1 MKQCPN
7 CGVRFDARA
16 ARCPIDGAVLVA
28 VPDPLLGRVVQD
40 RYLIEA
46 LLGSGGMASVY
57 RGRHQLIDR
66 QVALKFL
73 KPKQARDETSR
84 ARFLR
89 EARAVNRVQHEHI
102 IDVSDFGET
111 SDGLVYMVMEYLEG
125 RTLTTEIAKGALAL
139 ERTCQIGLQIAL
151 ALAQAHQ
158 HGVVHRD
165 VKPANIFL
173 IQRGDCDEFVKL
185 LDFGL
190 ARGPDDVA
198 LTSSNLLFGTP
209 EYMAPEQVRGSAIG
223 AKADL
228 YALGCVLFEMVTGRI
243 PFEGAPNGV
252 VYMHLY
258 DVPPRPSQLRPDIT
272 PELERLILRL
282 LSKSPEL
289 RPANADEVATEL
301 ASISARLRAE
311 QRSGTQACEAA
322 RRPPPLH
329 DAEQS
334 LSQLRG
340 RVAERYPNA
349 TPPAPVDQALRR
361 ASQLAQEASE
371 LKAGIAVIEDGG
383 KGVTGRETQ
392 LRIASAIESLERDA
406 ACTAQALEELTHDM
420 ARARDELRLASTR
433 LLESWQRFEELASS
447 QDGTLRQHAALMEG
461 LREWAN
467 AQRAADELE
476 QQLATHEGMRNDLE
490 QQITHL
496 KHRLLDLDATLQP
509 TVARAAE
516 LQLQLSAKLA
526 ALRVEAERITD
537 ELSRQSHSA

>member
-7 CGVRFDARA
+7 CGVRFEARA
-16 ARCPIDGAVLVA
+16 TRCPIDGAALVT
-28 VPDPLLGRVVQD
+28 VPDPLIGRVVQD

-46 LLGSGGMASVY
+46 LLGTGGMASVY

-73 KPKQARDETSR
+73 KPKQAGDATSR

-125 RTLTTEIAKGALAL
+125 RTLTSEIAQAPLAL
-139 ERTCQIGLQIAL
+139 DRACEIGLQVAL
-151 ALAQAHQ
+151 ALARAHQ

-173 IQRGDCDEFVKL
+173 IQRGESADFVKL

-228 YALGCVLFEMVTGRI
+228 YALGCVLFEMATGRI
-243 PFEGAPNGV
+243 PFEGAPTGV

-258 DVPPRPSQLRPDIT
+258 DLPPRPSQLRPDIS

-289 RPANADEVATEL
+289 RPANADEVAAEL
-301 ASISARLRAE
+301 SNISDALDAGKRTATHTRETTHAH
-311 QRSGTQACEAA
+311 A
-322 RRPPPLH
+322 PLA

-334 LSQLRG
+334 MSRLRG
-340 RVAERYPNA
+340 RVAQRYPNA
-349 TPPAPVDQALRR
+349 TPPQVDEALQR
-361 ASQLAQEASE
+361 ASQLEVEASE
-371 LKAGIAVIEDGG
+371 LKQDLAVIEDGG
-383 KGVTGRETQ
+383 EGLTGRETQ
-392 LRIASAIESLERDA
+392 LRIGSAIESLELDA
-406 ACTAQALEELTHDM
+406 ACATQAIDALTEER
-420 ARARDELRLASTR
+420 ARANGELRIAATR
-433 LLESWQRFEELASS
+433 LMDTWQTFEDLGAN
-447 QDGTLRQHAALMEG
+447 QAGTLRNHAALMEG
-461 LREWAN
+461 LRDWAN
-467 AQRAADELE
+467 AQRAVEALD
-476 QQLATHEGMRNDLE
+476 QQLAERGALRHDL
-490 QQITHL
+490 QTQIVQL

-509 TVARAAE
+509 TVAKAAE
-516 LQLQLSAKLA
+516 LQLRLSAKLA
-526 ALRVEAERITD
+526 ALRTEAERITD

>member
-7 CGVRFDARA
+7 CGVRFDVRA
-16 ARCPIDGAVLVA
+16 SRCPIDGAELVS
-28 VPDPLLGRVVQD
+28 VPDPLIGRVVQE

-73 KPKQARDETSR
+73 KPKQARDAISR

-111 SDGLVYMVMEYLEG
+111 ADGLVYMVMEYLEG
-125 RTLTTEIAKGALAL
+125 RTLTVEISKEPMPLD
-139 ERTCQIGLQIAL
+139 RVCHIGLQVASAL
-151 ALAQAHQ
+151 ARAHQ

-173 IQRGDCDEFVKL
+173 IERPDAAYFVKL

-209 EYMAPEQVRGSAIG
+209 EYMAPEQVRGGQIG

-243 PFEGAPNGV
+243 PFEGAPTGV
-252 VYMHLY
+252 VYRHLY
-258 DVPPRPSQLRPDIT
+258 DLPPTPSQLRRDIS

-289 RPANADEVATEL
+289 RPANADEVVADLTQ
-301 ASISARLRAE
+301 ISALLLAA
-311 QRSGTQACEAA
+311 QRTKPSAA
-322 RRPPPLH
+322 RD
-329 DAEQS
+329 DAES
-334 LSQLRG
+334 RLGELRG
-340 RVAERYPNA
+340 RIARHYPNG
-349 TPPAPVDQALRR
+349 TPPAQVAQALQR
-361 ASQLAQEASE
+361 ASELADEASE
-371 LKAGIAVIEDGG
+371 LKQSLAGLGDGAEG
-383 KGVTGRETQ
+383 ANGRETQ
-392 LRIASAIESLERDA
+392 LRIGTAVEALELDLANTGQAIE
-406 ACTAQALEELTHDM
+406 TLTTDR
-420 ARARDELRLASTR
+420 ARAVEAQRVAVARLMDT
-433 LLESWQRFEELASS
+433 WQAFEVFATN
-447 QDGTLRQHAALMEG
+447 QAGTLRNHAALMEG
-461 LREWAN
+461 LREWAL
-467 AQRAADELE
+467 AQRTVDELDQELAE
-476 QQLATHEGMRNDLE
+476 QDVVRSDLLT
-490 QQITHL
+490 QIAQL
-496 KHRLLDLDATLQP
+496 KHRLLDLDAELQP
-509 TVARAAE
+509 TVAKAAE
-516 LQLQLSAKLA
+516 LQLKLSAKLA
-526 ALRVEAERITD
+526 ALRTEAERVTD
-537 ELSRQSHSA
+537 ELTRQTTHSA

>member
-16 ARCPIDGAVLVA
+16 ARCPIDGTALVA
-28 VPDPLLGRVVQD
+28 VPDPLIGRVVQD

-73 KPKQARDETSR
+73 KPKQARDEISR

-125 RTLTTEIAKGALAL
+125 RTLTSDIVKAPLPLDRA
-139 ERTCQIGLQIAL
+139 CSIGLQVAL
-151 ALAQAHQ
+151 ALARAHQ

-173 IQRGDCDEFVKL
+173 IERGDNADFVKL

-209 EYMAPEQVRGSAIG
+209 EYMAPEQVRGTAIG

-243 PFEGAPNGV
+243 PFEGAPNGL

-258 DVPPRPSQLRPDIT
+258 DLPPRPSQLRPEIL

-289 RPANADEVATEL
+289 RPANADEVAADL
-301 ASISARLRAE
+301 ASISAQLHTGKRN
-311 QRSGTQACEAA
+311 EAA
-322 RRPPPLH
+322 V
-329 DAEQS
+329 DATEQS
-334 LSQLRG
+334 LHQLRG
-340 RVAERYPNA
+340 RIAQRYPSA
-349 TPPAPVDQALRR
+349 PPPQVDKALRR
-361 ASQLAQEASE
+361 ASQLEHEASE
-371 LKAGIAVIEDGG
+371 LKENLAVIEDGSEG
-383 KGVTGRETQ
+383 ASGRETQ
-392 LRIASAIESLERDA
+392 LRIGSAIESLELDA
-406 ACTAQALEELTHDM
+406 ACATQAIEALTSDR
-420 ARARDELRLASTR
+420 ARASEELRLAATR
-433 LLESWQRFEELASS
+433 LMDTWQTFEELGSTQA
-447 QDGTLRQHAALMEG
+447 GTLRHHAALMDG
-461 LREWAN
+461 LREWAH
-467 AQRAADELE
+467 AQRAVEELD
-476 QQLATHEGMRNDLE
+476 QQLAEHEALRHDL
-490 QQITHL
+490 QAQIGQL

-509 TVARAAE
+509 TVAKAAE
-516 LQLQLSAKLA
+516 LQLRLSAKLA
-526 ALRVEAERITD
+526 ALRTEAERITD
-537 ELSRQSHSA
+537 ELSGQSHSA

>member
-16 ARCPIDGAVLVA
+16 TRCPIDAAVLVT
-28 VPDPLLGRVVQD
+28 VPDPLLGRVVQE
-40 RYLIEA
+40 RYMIEA

-73 KPKQARDETSR
+73 KAKQARDATSR

-125 RTLTTEIAKGALAL
+125 RTLTTEIAKSPLPL
-139 ERTCQIGLQIAL
+139 DRTCQIGLQVAL
-151 ALAQAHQ
+151 ALARAHQ

-173 IQRGDCDEFVKL
+173 IQRNDCDHFVKL

-190 ARGPDDVA
+190 ARGPEDVA

-209 EYMAPEQVRGSAIG
+209 EYMAPEQVRGTAIG
-223 AKADL
+223 TKADL

-243 PFEGAPNGV
+243 PFEGAPTGL

-258 DVPPRPSQLRPDIT
+258 DLPPRPSQLRPDIV

-289 RPANADEVATEL
+289 RPANADEVVAALT
-301 ASISARLRAE
+301 SIGAQLHAERNRA
-311 QRSGTQACEAA
+311 QG
-322 RRPPPLH
+322 RPTPNQHAPVG

-334 LSQLRG
+334 LSHLRG
-340 RVAERYPNA
+340 RVAQHYPVSA
-349 TPPAPVDQALRR
+349 PAHVDHALQR
-361 ASQLAQEASE
+361 ASQLADEASE
-371 LKAGIAVIEDGG
+371 LKQDIAVISDGG
-383 KGVTGRETQ
+383 AGISGRETQ
-392 LRIASAIESLERDA
+392 LRIGSAIESLELDA
-406 ACTAQALEELTHDM
+406 ACVAQAIEALTSDR
-420 ARARDELRLASTR
+420 ARAGDELQVAATR
-433 LLESWQRFEELASS
+433 LMETWQTFEELSTGQA
-447 QDGTLRQHAALMEG
+447 GTLRNHAALMDG

-467 AQRAADELE
+467 AQRATEALD
-476 QQLATHEGMRNDLE
+476 QQLAAHETRRSDLHT
-490 QQITHL
+490 QISQL

-509 TVARAAE
+509 SVAKAAE
-516 LQLQLSAKLA
+516 LQLKLSAKLA
-526 ALRVEAERITD
+526 ALRVEADRITD
-537 ELSRQSHSA
+537 ELSRQSSRSA

>member
-16 ARCPIDGAVLVA
+16 TRCPIDAAVLVT
-28 VPDPLLGRVVQD
+28 VPDPLIGRVVQD

-73 KPKQARDETSR
+73 KAKQARDETSR

-111 SDGLVYMVMEYLEG
+111 SDGMVYMVMEYLEG
-125 RTLTTEIAKGALAL
+125 RTLTTEIAKSPLAFD
-139 ERTCQIGLQIAL
+139 RACQIGLQVAL
-151 ALAQAHQ
+151 ALASAHQ
-158 HGVVHRD
+158 YGVVHRD

-173 IQRGDCDEFVKL
+173 IQRGDCDDFVKL

-243 PFEGAPNGV
+243 PFEGAPTGV

-258 DVPPRPSQLRPDIT
+258 DLPPRPSQLRPDIV

-289 RPANADEVATEL
+289 RPANADEVAADLT
-301 ASISARLRAE
+301 SISAQLRAE
-311 QRSGTQACEAA
+311 HKGAPAQPQHAQGGG
-322 RRPPPLH
+322 
-329 DAEQS
+329 AEPS
-334 LSQLRG
+334 LSHLRG
-340 RVAERYPNA
+340 RVAQHFPEA
-349 TPPAPVDQALRR
+349 APAHVDQALQR
-361 ASQLAQEASE
+361 ASQLAEEASE
-371 LKAGIAVIEDGG
+371 LKQDLAVIADGG
-383 KGVTGRETQ
+383 QGVSGRETQ
-392 LRIASAIESLERDA
+392 LRIGSAIESLELDA
-406 ACTAQALEELTHDM
+406 TCVAQAIAALTSDRARAGEELQV
-420 ARARDELRLASTR
+420 AATR
-433 LLESWQRFEELASS
+433 LMDTWQAFEELSTGQA
-447 QDGTLRQHAALMEG
+447 GTLRNHAALMDG

-467 AQRAADELE
+467 AQRAAEALD
-476 QQLATHEGMRNDLE
+476 QQLAAHETRRSDL
-490 QQITHL
+490 QTQISQL

-509 TVARAAE
+509 TVAKAAE
-516 LQLQLSAKLA
+516 LQLKLSAKLA

-537 ELSRQSHSA
+537 ELSRQSSHSA

>member
-7 CGVRFDARA
+7 CGVRFDVRA
-16 ARCPIDGAVLVA
+16 TRCPIDGTALVT
-28 VPDPLLGRVVQD
+28 VPDPLIGRVVQD

-46 LLGSGGMASVY
+46 LLGTGGMASVY
-57 RGRHQLIDR
+57 RGRHQLIER

-73 KPKQARDETSR
+73 KPKQAGDATSR

-125 RTLTTEIAKGALAL
+125 RTLTSEIAQGPLAL
-139 ERTCQIGLQIAL
+139 DRTCEIGLQVAL
-151 ALAQAHQ
+151 ALARAHQ
-158 HGVVHRD
+158 HGIVHRD

-173 IQRGDCDEFVKL
+173 IQRGESADFVKL

-243 PFEGAPNGV
+243 PFEGAPTAL

-258 DVPPRPSQLRPDIT
+258 DLPPRPSQLRPDIS

-289 RPANADEVATEL
+289 RPANADEVAAEL
-301 ASISARLRAE
+301 SNISDMLD
-311 QRSGTQACEAA
+311 ACKRTGSHTREAA
-322 RRPPPLH
+322 QLD
-329 DAEQS
+329 DADRS
-334 LSQLRG
+334 MSQLRG
-340 RVAERYPNA
+340 RVAQRYPNA
-349 TPPAPVDQALRR
+349 TPPQVDQALQR
-361 ASQLAQEASE
+361 ASQLAVEASE
-371 LKAGIAVIEDGG
+371 LKQNLAVIEDGG
-383 KGVTGRETQ
+383 EGATGRETQ
-392 LRIASAIESLERDA
+392 LRIGSAIESLELDA
-406 ACTAQALEELTHDM
+406 ASATQAIEALTDDRKRTHE
-420 ARARDELRLASTR
+420 ELRLAATR
-433 LLESWQRFEELASS
+433 LMDTWQTFEELSAN
-447 QDGTLRQHAALMEG
+447 QAGTLRYHAALMEG

-467 AQRAADELE
+467 AQRAVEELD
-476 QQLATHEGMRNDLE
+476 QQLAEHGALLHDL
-490 QQITHL
+490 QKQIVQL
-496 KHRLLDLDATLQP
+496 KHRLLDLDSTLQP

-516 LQLQLSAKLA
+516 LQLRLSAKLA
-526 ALRVEAERITD
+526 ALRTEAERITD
-537 ELSRQSHSA
+537 ELSEQSHSA

>member
-1 MKQCPN
+1 MKQCPK
-7 CGVRFDARA
+7 CGVRFDVRA
-16 ARCPIDGAVLVA
+16 TRCPIDGTALVT
-28 VPDPLLGRVVQD
+28 VPDPLIGRVVQD

-46 LLGSGGMASVY
+46 LLGTGGMASVY

-73 KPKQARDETSR
+73 KPKQAGDATSR

-125 RTLTTEIAKGALAL
+125 RTLTSEIAQAPLAL
-139 ERTCQIGLQIAL
+139 DRTCEIGLQVAL
-151 ALAQAHQ
+151 ALARAHQ
-158 HGVVHRD
+158 HGIVHRD
-165 VKPANIFL
+165 VKPANILL
-173 IQRGDCDEFVKL
+173 IQRNDTDDFVKL

-243 PFEGAPNGV
+243 PFEGAPTGL

-258 DVPPRPSQLRPDIT
+258 DLPPRPSQLRPDIS

-289 RPANADEVATEL
+289 RPANADEVAAEL
-301 ASISARLRAE
+301 SNISTLLDVSKRTGTHARE
-311 QRSGTQACEAA
+311 GTFAHG
-322 RRPPPLH
+322 PLD

-334 LSQLRG
+334 MSQLRG
-340 RVAERYPNA
+340 RVAQRYPNA
-349 TPPAPVDQALRR
+349 PPQQVDQALVR
-361 ASQLAQEASE
+361 ASQLAHEASE
-371 LKAGIAVIEDGG
+371 IKQDLAVIEDGG
-383 KGVTGRETQ
+383 EGASGRETQ
-392 LRIASAIESLERDA
+392 LRIGSAIESLELDA
-406 ACTAQALEELTHDM
+406 AGATQAIAALTDERGRAYEELRF
-420 ARARDELRLASTR
+420 AASRLMDT
-433 LLESWQRFEELASS
+433 WQTFEELGTNPA
-447 QDGTLRQHAALMEG
+447 GTLRNHAALMDG

-467 AQRAADELE
+467 AQRAVEELDK
-476 QQLATHEGMRNDLE
+476 QLTKHGALRNDL
-490 QQITHL
+490 QTQIEHL

-516 LQLQLSAKLA
+516 LQLRLSAKLA
-526 ALRVEAERITD
+526 ALRTEAERITD
-537 ELSRQSHSA
+537 ELTGQSNSA

>member
-1 MKQCPN
+1 MKQCPT
-7 CGVRFDARA
+7 CGVRFEARA
-16 ARCPIDGAVLVA
+16 ARCPIDGAALVA
-28 VPDPLLGRVVQD
+28 VPDPLIGRIVQD
-40 RYLIEA
+40 RYVIEA
-46 LLGSGGMASVY
+46 LLGRGGMASVY

-73 KPKQARDETSR
+73 KPKQAREETSR

-111 SDGLVYMVMEYLEG
+111 SDGLVYMVMEYLDG
-125 RTLTTEIAKGALAL
+125 RTLTREIAHGPLPL
-139 ERTCQIGLQIAL
+139 DRTCAIGWQIAL
-151 ALAQAHQ
+151 ALARAHQ

-173 IQRGDCDEFVKL
+173 IQREDNPDFVKL

-243 PFEGAPNGV
+243 PFEGAPSGL

-258 DVPPRPSQLRPDIT
+258 DLPPRPSQLRPDIL

-289 RPANADEVATEL
+289 RPADADEVAAEL
-301 ASISARLRAE
+301 SNISSLLQADKQNGAE
-311 QRSGTQACEAA
+311 SAA
-322 RRPPPLH
+322 PVE

-334 LSQLRG
+334 LSHLRG
-340 RVAERYPNA
+340 RIAQRYPNV
-349 TPPAPVDQALRR
+349 PPAQVDQALRR
-361 ASQLAQEASE
+361 ASQLAQEAGE
-371 LKAGIAVIEDGG
+371 IKQDLAVIADGG
-383 KGVTGRETQ
+383 EGLSGRETQ
-392 LRIASAIESLERDA
+392 RRIGSAIENLQLDC
-406 ACTAQALEELTHDM
+406 ACVTQAIEALSSDR
-420 ARARDELRLASTR
+420 ARAGDELRFAATR
-433 LLESWQRFEELASS
+433 LMDTWQTFEGSGAT
-447 QDGTLRQHAALMEG
+447 QAGTLRHHAALMEG

-467 AQRAADELE
+467 AQRAVDDLD
-476 QQLATHEGMRNDLE
+476 QQLADREIMRRDL
-490 QQITHL
+490 QVQIDQL

-509 TVARAAE
+509 SIAKAAE
-516 LQLQLSAKLA
+516 LQLRLSAKLA
-526 ALRVEAERITD
+526 ALRVEAERLTEEI
-537 ELSRQSHSA
+537 SRQSHSA

>member
-1 MKQCPN
+1 MKQCPQ

-16 ARCPIDGAVLVA
+16 TRCPIDGRTLVEL
-28 VPDPLLGRVVQD
+28 PDPLIGRVVQE

-89 EARAVNRVQHEHI
+89 EARSVNRVQHEHV

-125 RTLTTEIAKGALAL
+125 RTLTSEIAKGPLSLA
-139 ERTCQIGLQIAL
+139 RTCDIGLQVAL
-151 ALAQAHQ
+151 ALAGAHQ

-173 IQRGDCDEFVKL
+173 IQRGDSADFVKL

-258 DVPPRPSQLRPDIT
+258 DLPPRPSQLRADIA

-282 LSKSPEL
+282 LSKAPER
-289 RPANADEVATEL
+289 RPADADEVATEL
-301 ASISARLRAE
+301 AQISAQLHAYNRRTSSVDGTE
-311 QRSGTQACEAA
+311 QA
-322 RRPPPLH
+322 
-329 DAEQS
+329 
-334 LSQLRG
+334 LSELRG
-340 RVAERYPNA
+340 RIAESYPSA
-349 TPPAPVDQALRR
+349 PAAQVDQVLHR
-361 ASQLAQEASE
+361 ASQLARQEQE
-371 LKAGIAVIEDGG
+371 LKQDLATIEDAGEAA
-383 KGVTGRETQ
+383 KGRETQ
-392 LRIASAIESLERDA
+392 LRIGAAIESLELDA
-406 ACTAQALEELTHDM
+406 ACATQAIAILTEDR
-420 ARARDELRLASTR
+420 ARAAEVLG
-433 LLESWQRFEELASS
+433 QASS
-447 QDGTLRQHAALMEG
+447 HLMSAWQAFEALGNNPEGTLRHHAALMDG
-461 LREWAN
+461 LREWAQ
-467 AQRAADELE
+467 AQRALEELD
-476 QQLATHEGMRNDLE
+476 QQLAERTALRQDL
-490 QQITHL
+490 QTQIGQL

-509 TVARAAE
+509 TVAKAAE
-516 LQLQLSAKLA
+516 QQLQLSAKLA
-526 ALRVEAERITD
+526 ALRSEAERITD
-537 ELSRQSHSA
+537 ELSRHSHSA

>member
-7 CGVRFDARA
+7 CGVRFDERA
-16 ARCPIDGAVLVA
+16 ARCPIDGAALFS
-28 VPDPLLGRVVQD
+28 VPDPLLGRVVQE

-46 LLGSGGMASVY
+46 LLGSGGMATVY

-73 KPKQARDETSR
+73 KPKQARDATHR

-111 SDGLVYMVMEYLEG
+111 ADGLVYMVMEYLEG
-125 RTLTTEIAKGALAL
+125 RTLTAEIAKGPLPLARVCRVGLQVAAALA
-139 ERTCQIGLQIAL
+139 R
-151 ALAQAHQ
+151 AHQ

-173 IQRGDCDEFVKL
+173 LQRDGTDYFVKL

-209 EYMAPEQVRGSAIG
+209 EYMAPEQVRGGAIG

-243 PFEGAPNGV
+243 PFEGAPTGV
-252 VYMHLY
+252 VYRHLY
-258 DVPPRPSQLRPDIT
+258 DLPPRPSQLRPDMS

-289 RPANADEVATEL
+289 RPANADEVVADLTSASTGLIQAAQRRDGAPDGQPAQEDTE
-301 ASISARLRAE
+301 R
-311 QRSGTQACEAA
+311 
-322 RRPPPLH
+322 
-329 DAEQS
+329 S

-340 RVAERYPNA
+340 HIAQRYPNHA
-349 TPPAPVDQALRR
+349 PPAHVAQALRR
-361 ASQLAQEASE
+361 ASELAHEATA
-371 LKAGIAVIEDGG
+371 LKQGLAGIEDSGEG
-383 KGVTGRETQ
+383 ANGRETQ
-392 LRIASAIESLERDA
+392 LRISAAIESLELDSAGATQAIDA
-406 ACTAQALEELTHDM
+406 LQSERV
-420 ARARDELRLASTR
+420 RAAEELRLAATR
-433 LLESWQRFEELASS
+433 LMDTWQTFELFGSNQTS
-447 QDGTLRQHAALMEG
+447 TLRNHAALMEG
-461 LREWAN
+461 LREWAT
-467 AQRAADELE
+467 AQRTADELD
-476 QQLATHEGMRNDLE
+476 QQLAAHEVTRRDLE
-490 QQITHL
+490 LQIVQL
-496 KHRLLDLDATLQP
+496 KTRLLDLDATLQP
-509 TVARAAE
+509 TVAKAAE

-526 ALRVEAERITD
+526 ALRVETERVTD